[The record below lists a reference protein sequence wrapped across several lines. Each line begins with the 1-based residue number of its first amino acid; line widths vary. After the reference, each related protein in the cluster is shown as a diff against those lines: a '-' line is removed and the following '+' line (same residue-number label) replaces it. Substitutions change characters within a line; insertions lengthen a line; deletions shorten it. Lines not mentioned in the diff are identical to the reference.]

1 MMKGGHGDTRE
12 RVCLPRYCLTG
23 QTGSV
28 RYMAPEVSL
37 GEPYNQ
43 AVDVYSFSMV
53 LWEMLHMKKP
63 YFGMNVE
70 THRQQVSGFV
80 WGPLFYF
87 HLSLYSI
94 LLVGAILSPK
104 F

>member
-1 MMKGGHGDTRE
+1 M
-12 RVCLPRYCLTG
+12 
-23 QTGSV
+23 
-28 RYMAPEVSL
+28 SL
-37 GEPYNQ
+37 GKPYNQ

-70 THRQQVSGFV
+70 THRQQVSG
-80 WGPLFYF
+80 
-87 HLSLYSI
+87 LYQVVYSTFIFLPI
-94 LLVGAILSPK
+94 LIVLVDAVLSPK